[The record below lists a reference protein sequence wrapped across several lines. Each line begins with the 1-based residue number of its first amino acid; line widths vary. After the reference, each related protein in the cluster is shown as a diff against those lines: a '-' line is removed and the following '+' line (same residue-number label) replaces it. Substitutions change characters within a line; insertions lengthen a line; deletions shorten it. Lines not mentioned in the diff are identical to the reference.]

1 MSTHTDRNKKILGGT
16 LVIKG
21 TRVPVSRILYL
32 LSKGKTIENIIKT
45 EYPHLSVSK
54 IKMALEETADKIE

>member
-1 MSTHTDRNKKILGGT
+1 MSAHTERNKKILGGT

-32 LSKGKTIENIIKT
+32 LSKGKTITKIIKT
-45 EYPHLSVSK
+45 EYPHLTPSK
-54 IKMALEETADKIE
+54 IKKALEETADKIE